1 MCCIMCF
8 SWWTVYIY
16 RMQNNSFCICKSW
29 LNLADVTFQYILHCW
44 LCCFN
49 CRSVLDFDFEK
60 LCSVS
65 LSHINV
71 YACLVCGKYFQGNWW
86 SHVFSQW
93 FTFFIQSVSFDC
105 LMCLAAAKYS
115 TWLNL
120 DTLALLHYSTIEL
133 YCILFCSAYYWHR
146 AVKNTSENY
155 SCCGCLA
162 VKPSSVTSLWNVW
175 INYKSWSR
183 TEHA

>member
-29 LNLADVTFQYILHCW
+29 LNLADVTLQYILHCW

-162 VKPSSVTSLWNVW
+162 VKPSSVTSLW
-175 INYKSWSR
+175 
-183 TEHA
+183 